1 MKNLFLTIQSPL
13 INLTLVKEIIS
24 KKIRIKIN
32 ESQSSVPSTTTL
44 FHLKSQF
51 KPNAD
56 LIIYNGFPVD
66 SDRSLREGDEIV
78 FIKKG
83 KTPSPEEFES
93 FMMARHTPGIHQ
105 KIKKSVVAIAG
116 LGGLGSAVAI
126 ALARVGVG
134 KLILVDFDVVEPSN
148 LNRQQ
153 YLIHQIGLPKV
164 EALQKNIA
172 NINPYVKIRTY
183 HEKLDRSNMER
194 IFKEAEVVV
203 EAFDRAEDK
212 VLLINTVSEKMPDKY
227 IVAASGVA
235 GYGDN
240 NEIKTVR
247 FSSKVFIVGDQK
259 TAAQPGVGLMAPRV
273 GIAAHHQANTVLRI
287 LLGEE
292 K

>member
-1 MKNLFLTIQSPL
+1 MKKDASLEIWIKVNE
-13 INLTLVKEIIS
+13 KEVPI
-24 KKIRIKIN
+24 
-32 ESQSSVPSTTTL
+32 PSTLSL
-44 FHLKSQF
+44 FHLKNQF

-56 LIIYNGFPVD
+56 VIIYNGFPVNA
-66 SDRSLREGDEIV
+66 DRPLKEGDDIV
-78 FIKKG
+78 LIKKG
-83 KTPSPEEFES
+83 EIPSTEELEFL
-93 FMMARHTPGIHQ
+93 MMARHTPGIHQ
-105 KIKKSVVAIAG
+105 KIKTSVVGIAG
-116 LGGLGSAVAI
+116 LGGLGSAIAI
-126 ALARVGVG
+126 ALARIGVG

-153 YLIHQIGLPKV
+153 YFTHQIGMPKV

-172 NINPYVKIRTY
+172 MINPYVKIETFL
-183 HEKLDRSNMER
+183 EKLDRNNMER

-203 EAFDRAEDK
+203 EAFDRAEEK
-212 VLLINTVSEKMPDKY
+212 AMLINAVSEKMPDKY

-240 NEIKTVR
+240 NEIKTVG
-247 FSSKVFIVGDQK
+247 FSSKIFIVGDQK
-259 TAAQPGVGLMAPRV
+259 TAAQPGIGLMAPRV